1 MKLTRATAYALR
13 ALVFLDRN
21 GGRPVASHDVAAAEG
36 IPERFLLKCLRPLV
50 VAGLVR
56 SVKGPFGG
64 YRLARPARE
73 ITLLEVVE
81 ASEGPLRGLAPEVG
95 GGALDRRLQ
104 AVCERVAG
112 GVRERLGRVTV
123 KDLAGGA
130 RRGGG
135 AGRRGPGGG
144 GAGGGGGLAERVQ

>member
-1 MKLTRATAYALR
+1 MKLTRATAYARR
-13 ALVFLDRN
+13 ALVFLARN
-21 GGRPVASHDVAAAEG
+21 GGRPVASYDVAAAEG

-56 SVKGPFGG
+56 SVKGPHGG

-81 ASEGPLRGLAPEVG
+81 AGQGPVRGLAPDVG
-95 GGALDRRLQ
+95 VEALDHRLQ

-112 GVRERLGRVTV
+112 VVREGLGRVTV
-123 KDLAGGA
+123 KNLAGGA
-130 RRGGG
+130 RRG
-135 AGRRGPGGG
+135 
-144 GAGGGGGLAERVQ
+144 

>member
-1 MKLTRATAYALR
+1 MKLTRATAYARR
-13 ALVFLDRN
+13 ALVFLARN
-21 GGRPVASHDVAAAEG
+21 GGRPVASYDVAAAEG

-56 SVKGPFGG
+56 SVKGPHGG

-81 ASEGPLRGLAPEVG
+81 AGQGPVRGLAPDFG
-95 GGALDRRLQ
+95 GELDRRLQ

-112 GVRERLGRVTV
+112 VVRQGLGRVTI
-123 KDLAGGA
+123 KNLLGRA
-130 RRGGG
+130 RR
-135 AGRRGPGGG
+135 R
-144 GAGGGGGLAERVQ
+144 